1 MHLLDWIIVA
11 SVFVILAVI
20 ALKTRRHVRGVSG
33 FLAADRCAGR
43 YLLTLADGVA
53 MVGAINFIGVFQQ
66 NYKAG
71 FGAFWWGSFL
81 GPVLMFVSISG
92 FIVYRFRETRAM
104 TMAQFLEIRYSRRFR
119 IFAGILAYIAG
130 IINYGI
136 FPAVT
141 ARFFIYFC
149 DIPVYFLPVGPLQ
162 INLTLGAVML
172 IMLSV
177 ALMITFQGGQIAI
190 MVTDFLQAQC
200 VNIIFLLVVFFL
212 FFKFG
217 WDSSVEILKKAPEG
231 QSMLNPFSQE
241 DVPSFNLWFFVIM
254 AFNQIYSWMAWQ
266 GNQGYNCSAKTPHD
280 AKMAKVLAMW
290 RFGVTWTVVGL
301 IPICAYVFMNS
312 PEFADQASEVIQAVE
327 ELPETGTDKQL
338 LVPMVMRQVM
348 PMGLF
353 GLFVAAML
361 ASAISTDDTCLHSW
375 GSIFIQDIVMPFK
388 KIKLEKEQH
397 LKWLRRSILGV
408 AAFVWCWSMLFPLQE
423 YIFMYWAIT
432 GAIYVGGA
440 GSAII
445 GGFYW
450 KRATTA
456 GAWAGM
462 ITGSFLATV
471 GLSLVN
477 VIWPFVLPGLKEQ
490 YADIL
495 WLQNLPE
502 EFWLDG
508 VQMMFMTALC
518 SIGMFILFSLLSKPK
533 PGFSMDKMLHRG
545 KYAITG
551 EHEERTKK
559 KIGFWAKMAGID
571 PEYTPFDKFVAWS
584 VVVWTMFWFVVF
596 IIGCFVGKLFKTTDD
611 AWAEYWK
618 YFMAIWIIVGGITV
632 VWFLW
637 CGFRD
642 LKLMFKDLAKVTE
655 DERDDGAVDE
665 NPTVNLPDGVV

>member
-1 MHLLDWIIVA
+1 MHLIDWMIVA
-11 SVFVILAVI
+11 SVFVVLAGI
-20 ALKTRRHVRGVSG
+20 GLRTRRHVQGVSG

-92 FIVYRFRETRAM
+92 FIIYRFRETRAM
-104 TMAQFLEIRYSRRFR
+104 TMAQFLEMRYSRNFR
-119 IFAGILAYIAG
+119 IFAGILAYVAG
-130 IINYGI
+130 VINYGI

-141 ARFFIYFC
+141 SRFFIYFC
-149 DIPVYFLPVGPLQ
+149 DIPVYILPVGPFHV
-162 INLTLGAVML
+162 NLTLGAVML
-172 IMLSV
+172 VMLSV

-200 VNIIFLLVVFFL
+200 VNVVFLAVVIFLFL
-212 FFKFG
+212 KFG
-217 WDSSVEILKKAPEG
+217 WASSIEVLKQAPEG
-231 QSMLNPFSQE
+231 QSMLNPFAQE
-241 DVPSFNLWFFVIM
+241 DIPSFNIWFFVIM
-254 AFNQIYSWMAWQ
+254 AFNQVYSWMAWQ

-301 IPICAYVFMNS
+301 IPICAYVFMHS
-312 PEFADQASEVIQAVE
+312 PDFTEQAAEVTSALE
-327 ELPETGTDKQL
+327 NLPEAGAEKQL
-338 LVPMVMRQVM
+338 LVPLVIRKIM
-348 PMGLF
+348 PAGLF

-375 GSIFIQDIVMPFK
+375 GSIFIQDIVMPFRQK
-388 KIKLEKEQH
+388 KLEKDQH

-408 AAFVWCWSMLFPLQE
+408 AVFVWLWSMLFPLQE

-462 ITGSFLATV
+462 ITGSVLATV
-471 GLSLVN
+471 GLLLVN
-477 VIWPFVLPGLKEQ
+477 VLWPFVLPGLKEQ
-490 YADIL
+490 YSQVQ
-495 WLQNLPE
+495 WLQNLPKV
-502 EFWLDG
+502 FWLDG
-508 VQMMFMTALC
+508 VQMMFYTALC
-518 SIGMFILFSLLSKPK
+518 SIGMFVLFSLLTKPK
-533 PGFSMDKMLHRG
+533 PGFSMNKMLHRG
-545 KYAITG
+545 QYAIDG
-551 EHEERTKK
+551 EHREVTKE
-559 KIGFWAKMAGID
+559 KINIWVRMAGID
-571 PEYTPFDKFVAWS
+571 PEYTRFDKFVAWS
-584 VVVWTMFWFVVF
+584 VVVWTLFWFAVF
-596 IIGCFVGKLFKTTDD
+596 IVGCFIGKLYQTTD
-611 AWAEYWK
+611 AMWSQYWK
-618 YFMAIWIIVGGITV
+618 YFMIIWIIVGAVTV
-632 VWFLW
+632 FWFLW
-637 CGFRD
+637 CGFKD
-642 LKLMFKDLAKVTE
+642 LKQMFKDLARVSE
-655 DERDDGAVDE
+655 DERDDGTVKE
-665 NPTVNLPDGVV
+665 NNVSVLEGIT